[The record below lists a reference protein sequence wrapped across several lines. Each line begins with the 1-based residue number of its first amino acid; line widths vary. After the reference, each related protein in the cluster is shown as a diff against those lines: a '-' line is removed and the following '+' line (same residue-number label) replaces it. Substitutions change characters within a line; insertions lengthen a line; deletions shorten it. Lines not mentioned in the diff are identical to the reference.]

1 MGALQL
7 AELLRAL
14 ARLGRSESSH
24 ATASRPGHRHPPR
37 HHVHAFRTVLCR
49 RETAPRFA
57 RVRACPGSR
66 DPAASLRT
74 DDGRGTGYCR
84 QGDSCCVT
92 AMMLPAIPGHKGSTG
107 VELRNAI
114 SGLIADL

>member
-14 ARLGRSESSH
+14 AQLGRPESGH
-24 ATASRPGHRHPPR
+24 ATASRPGHCHPPR

-74 DDGRGTGYCR
+74 DDGGGTGYCW
-84 QGDSCCVT
+84 QGASRCVT
-92 AMMLPAIPGHKGSTG
+92 AMMLLPFPVIRG
-107 VELRNAI
+107 VRVWSFATP
-114 SGLIADL
+114 